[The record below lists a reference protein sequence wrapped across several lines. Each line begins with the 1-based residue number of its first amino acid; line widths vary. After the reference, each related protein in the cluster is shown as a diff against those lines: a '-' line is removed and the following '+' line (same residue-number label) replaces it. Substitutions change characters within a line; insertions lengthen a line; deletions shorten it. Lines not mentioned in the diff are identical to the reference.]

1 MNTTRVALAAVAAT
15 LADAV
20 YGFIVYGNL
29 LAGRFAAFPA
39 VFRSTEAG
47 AAYLPVMFACIFVGM
62 IAVSCIYAKGYEG
75 RRGLPEG
82 LRFGLL
88 LAVFNGGYF
97 IGTDYG
103 ILNISA
109 QLAVFMA
116 LAGLGEW
123 LLVGSV
129 IGLVYKRPGV

>member
-1 MNTTRVALAAVAAT
+1 MNTTRVALAAV
-15 LADAV
+15 
-20 YGFIVYGNL
+20 GSH
-29 LAGRFAAFPA
+29 AG
-39 VFRSTEAG
+39 G
-47 AAYLPVMFACIFVGM
+47 
-62 IAVSCIYAKGYEG
+62 
-75 RRGLPEG
+75 RGLRLHRPG
-82 LRFGLL
+82 RPVRRLP
-88 LAVFNGGYF
+88 
-97 IGTDYG
+97 YG

>member
-1 MNTTRVALAAVAAT
+1 MSHWQRWQR
-15 LADAV
+15 
-20 YGFIVYGNL
+20 F
-29 LAGRFAAFPA
+29 AGRTA
-39 VFRSTEAG
+39 R
-47 AAYLPVMFACIFVGM
+47 
-62 IAVSCIYAKGYEG
+62 
-75 RRGLPEG
+75 
-82 LRFGLL
+82 GLL
-88 LAVFNGGYF
+88 LAILN
-97 IGTDYG
+97 GTDYG